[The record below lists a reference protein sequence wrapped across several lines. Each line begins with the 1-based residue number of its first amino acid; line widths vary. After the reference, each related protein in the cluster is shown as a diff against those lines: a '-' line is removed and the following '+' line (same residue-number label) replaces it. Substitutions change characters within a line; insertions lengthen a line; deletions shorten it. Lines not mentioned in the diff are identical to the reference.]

1 MTGWADFSPWR
12 AHQLIHMF
20 ALGLPLAL
28 IIQRG
33 WSPLAR
39 ANCSPVKLSIC
50 CRYSTN
56 TELSE
61 IIFRKFQFQ
70 SEAQWALAPSA
81 SFYHRNLIQLPIR

>member
-39 ANCSPVKLSIC
+39 ANCSPVK
-50 CRYSTN
+50 
-56 TELSE
+56 
-61 IIFRKFQFQ
+61 II
-70 SEAQWALAPSA
+70 
-81 SFYHRNLIQLPIR
+81 YMLPLFDQYRIV